1 MAESTGNSCILIG
14 YPSVPCP
21 LGISHVGPAIKSSVF
36 GHVIDPLLTTFAPSR
51 WLNIVLVLF
60 RVFTDHIQPSWP
72 HAWSITHIYFI
83 SMKFQLNEK
92 TCFYESSYLSC
103 IRVSRQKSTFLLI
116 LISFFYTCPGA
127 DKSYISFSKI
137 ACNAIVG
144 SGVPLVSNNKIS
156 ATYSNASS
164 DYCYWFQI
172 QTGTSTA
179 RIQFFE
185 ELWKILLLCLRIY

>member
-21 LGISHVGPAIKSSVF
+21 LGISHVGPVIKISVF

-51 WLNIVLVLF
+51 WLNIVLDLF

-127 DKSYISFSKI
+127 DISYISFSKI

>member
-21 LGISHVGPAIKSSVF
+21 LGISHVGPAMKSSVF

-72 HAWSITHIYFI
+72 HACSITHIY
-83 SMKFQLNEK
+83 

-164 DYCYWFQI
+164 GYCYWFQI